1 MEVATDESVFPVLLS
16 LGFLFFLA
24 LGVGRVFARMYIPKV
39 TGYLLVGLAAG
50 PSFADL
56 LDIPEII
63 TREQLEV
70 LDPLHDLT
78 LGLIVV
84 VIGGNFRLAALKKF
98 GAGLLR
104 TSAMEIG
111 LTAFLVG
118 GVTYLAGA
126 SPVIAGFLALMAITT
141 APAATQMV
149 VREYESEG
157 PLTDTVMILIGLNNL
172 IAIIAFVLLAHGA
185 VTPDAPL
192 LDVAFKIF
200 VPMGIGV
207 VAGAIMAVMDQ
218 RLTRKMERQILALAA
233 IAALVGMCRYLEIS
247 AMLASLVTGAVL
259 VNTSPND
266 RRILKDLNA
275 IDYPLYM
282 VFFIMAGAHLQVGR
296 LGDIGLIGGAYIV
309 ARIVG
314 KVAGCWV
321 GARPASC
328 PGTARNW
335 LGPAMLA
342 QAGLA
347 IGLAAALARDW
358 GLKGE
363 QVQTVVLASVVVFE
377 GLGPLLT
384 RVALVRAGEVTV
396 LSLLVQ
402 RSPVGYAEGLHE
414 VINKFKETLGIFG
427 GADLS
432 RPSDILVSHVMR
444 KNVETIRSDISF
456 DRVLKAVGHSRYDR
470 LPVLNRDDELIGVI
484 QYSDVSEVLFDPSLR
499 NLIVA
504 GDIVTEEHLLLT
516 PGDNLEK
523 AMNEL
528 RAHPDHTY
536 LLVVDED
543 NPKKLVGVVR
553 HNDVLSVQRKIRG

>member
-24 LGVGRVFARMYIPKV
+24 LGVGRVFARMHIPKV

-50 PSFADL
+50 PSCANL
-56 LDIPEII
+56 LGIPEII
-63 TREQLEV
+63 TRGQLEV

-78 LGLIVV
+78 LGLIVL
-84 VIGGNFRLAALKKF
+84 VIGGNFQLTSLKKF

-104 TSAMEIG
+104 ISALEIG
-111 LTAFLVG
+111 LTALLVG

-157 PLTDTVMILIGLNNL
+157 PLTDMVMILIGLNNL

-185 VTPDAPL
+185 VTPDAPVL
-192 LDVAFKIF
+192 AVVFKIF
-200 VPMGIGV
+200 VPMGLGV
-207 VAGAIMAVMDQ
+207 AAGGILAVMDQ
-218 RLTRKMERQILALAA
+218 RLTRKVERQILALAV
-233 IAALVGMCRYLEIS
+233 IAALVGLCRHFETS
-247 AMLASLVTGAVL
+247 AMLASLITGAVL

-266 RRILKDLNA
+266 RRIIKDLNA

-282 VFFIMAGAHLQVGR
+282 IFFIMAGAHLQIGQ
-296 LGDIGLIGGAYIV
+296 LADIGLIGGVYIV

-314 KVAGCWV
+314 KVAGCWL
-321 GARPASC
+321 GSRSASC

-358 GLKGE
+358 GPDGQ

-377 GLGPLLT
+377 GLGPLFT
-384 RVALVRAGEVTV
+384 RIALVRAGEVTV

-414 VINKFKETLGIFG
+414 VINNFRDALGIFG

-432 RPSDILVSHVMR
+432 KPSDILVSHVMR

-456 DRVLKAVGHSRYDR
+456 DGVLKVMGHSRYDR
-470 LPVLNRDDELIGVI
+470 LPVLNVNDVLIGVI

-516 PGDNLEK
+516 PGDSLET
-523 AMNEL
+523 AMDEL

-553 HNDVLSVQRKIRG
+553 HNDVLSVQRRIKG